1 LLAFLYPFIIIV
13 IKFMTVTNID
23 RQLTLDFSV
32 PANCPPPNPNL
43 ADKLQKLAAAM
54 DAAISSKLSPSISH
68 QNITARRSRIAAS
81 MREDG
86 RRLQLIQSWLMGL
99 AERHRDGTC
108 PTQLSK
114 ISNRSHLDSLAS
126 IFHWQKAG
134 AKSIAYLYT
143 GFDRGDEI
151 AQRLGSV
158 GIHSASD
165 ALAAVELLESL
176 GNPTARQIDPI
187 GERVEALRRKAIYQQ
202 VPDFYPTPGAIVAR
216 MLQLANVQPQHRCLD
231 PEGGAG
237 DICLALRDLEV
248 ENIDCFEL
256 NTGLAEAL
264 TLLGF
269 VPLGRDFLAATPRP
283 IYDRILMNPP
293 FGEDAYTQHVRHA
306 YDWLA
311 PGGELVAVLPIA
323 KRATNAVEHPS
334 RIKQRRQFSEWLD
347 SLGAVG
353 EAFLKGNRYPN
364 PPKAFTKGDRY
375 CAIETQLIHLCH

>member
-1 LLAFLYPFIIIV
+1 
-13 IKFMTVTNID
+13 MTVTNID
-23 RQLTLDFSV
+23 GQLTLDFSV

-54 DAAISSKLSPSISH
+54 DTAISSKLSPSISH

-99 AERHRDGTC
+99 AVRHRDGTC

-114 ISNRSHLDSLAS
+114 ISNRSHLDSFAS
-126 IFHWQKAG
+126 IFHWQKEG
-134 AKSIAYLYT
+134 AKSLEYLYT

-151 AQRLGSV
+151 AQRLGSI
-158 GIHSASD
+158 GIHSAND

-176 GNPTARQIDPI
+176 GNPADRQIDPI

-202 VPDFYPTPGAIVAR
+202 VPDFYPTPGEIISR
-216 MLQLANVQPQHRCLD
+216 MLQLANVQPQHPCLD

-237 DICLALRDLEV
+237 DICVALRDLGV

-256 NTGLAEAL
+256 NAGLAEAL

-269 VPLGRDFLAATPRP
+269 VPLGRDFLTATPRP

-293 FGEDAYTQHVRHA
+293 FGEDAYIQHVRHA

-311 PGGELVAVLPIA
+311 PGGELVAVLPI
-323 KRATNAVEHPS
+323 EHPS
-334 RIKQRRQFSEWLD
+334 RIKKRRQFSEWLD
-347 SLGAVG
+347 SL
-353 EAFLKGNRYPN
+353 EAIRYPN
-364 PPKAFTKGDRY
+364 PSKAFTKGDLPRQRLRYRY
-375 CAIETQLIHLCH
+375 CAIETHLIHLCR